1 MKKVIF
7 FLLALVMMSC
17 EKEITPSNLLDG
29 TYTVSYKVI
38 IEPDG
43 TEKIYAPIGS
53 SMSGIT
59 GWMSE
64 TKLIFTDNSLG
75 ISQLCNEGWN
85 TGYVK
90 LERANYKPVRVGC
103 HPVESVDET
112 QISWYQDDIIIK
124 HILIKD

>member
-1 MKKVIF
+1 MKRVIF
-7 FLLALVMMSC
+7 FLSALVMMSC

-43 TEKIYAPIGS
+43 TEKIYAPVGS
-53 SMSGIT
+53 SISGIT
-59 GWMSE
+59 GWMPE

-75 ISQLCNEGWN
+75 ISQLMNEGWS

-90 LERANYKPVRVGC
+90 LERANYKPIRVGC
-103 HPVESVDET
+103 HAVESVDET

-124 HILIKD
+124 HILVKD